1 MGHVNKRL
9 GVGDAVGTYI
19 NDVTVPQEAAP
30 GSTSQN
36 LAAPRCFGKGTC
48 LARRAVRDAGALA
61 VGVVGAGRDA
71 PASARY
77 HSMSAEGTLPTIE

>member
-1 MGHVNKRL
+1 MSARRREVTARSP
-9 GVGDAVGTYI
+9 GT
-19 NDVTVPQEAAP
+19 
-30 GSTSQN
+30 TSATWMEWN

-71 PASARY
+71 PASATAITR
-77 HSMSAEGTLPTIE
+77 